1 MSTAFRCEVYD
12 KAFQR
17 QGVVGNPIA
26 VTIIPKHMAPGMA
39 TIAMPADHRMVGALL
54 QPGARM
60 WFKDFESREH
70 LMSGWVANFRISGP
84 ERRSR
89 VEFDIIDDL
98 VILQRILGWVVPT
111 APITGQG
118 TAGTNWTLND
128 DAETVLKT
136 ALQLNGVDR
145 LGLPIDIPASLGRGA
160 TVKAKLRFQSLYD
173 RLIPVEDGAGIINS
187 GIGIGMQQNPD
198 APGLR
203 FNVWEPKTITK
214 VLNER
219 SGIVKSWQVNGRNAT
234 ITRAVASGAGEG
246 TLRLHRA
253 AADAALEA
261 AFGWKFEAYRDAR
274 DSDDPDVMY
283 ERIEETLQEGAATS
297 GMSVELSETANF
309 IARPGKIWIGDTL
322 SLKLAGNTVTEQL
335 QEVTLSST
343 ASEGKVTRPRIGDYN
358 DNPDVKMAKLVRN
371 IGRRIRIRNADT

>member
-1 MSTAFRCEVYD
+1 VSTAFRCEVYN

-17 QGVVGNPIA
+17 QGVVGNPIS
-26 VTIIPKHMAPGMA
+26 VTIIPKRMAPGIA
-39 TIAMPADHRMVGALL
+39 TIAMPADHRMVAPLL

-60 WFKDFESREH
+60 WFKDFDSRDH
-70 LMSGWVANFRISGP
+70 LMSGWVANYRISGP
-84 ERRSR
+84 ERRSLI
-89 VEFDIIDDL
+89 EFDVIDDL
-98 VILQRILGWVVPT
+98 VVIQRILGWVVPGND
-111 APITGQG
+111 IEHQN

-160 TVKAKLRFQSLYD
+160 TVKGRLRFQSLYD
-173 RLIPVEDGAGIINS
+173 RLIPVEDGAGIIDS
-187 GIGIGMQQNPD
+187 GIEIGMQQNPD

-203 FNVWEPKTITK
+203 LNVWEPQTITK

-219 SGIVKSWQVNGRNAT
+219 SGIVRSWQVNGRNAT
-234 ITRAVASGAGEG
+234 ITRAVAAGSGEG
-246 TLRLHRA
+246 ILRLHRT

-274 DSDDPDVMY
+274 DSDDPSVMY
-283 ERIEETLQEGAATS
+283 ERIDETLKEGAAVS
-297 GMSVELSETANF
+297 GLSVELSETANF
-309 IARPGKIWIGDTL
+309 IARPGKIWVGDTV
-322 SLKLAGNTVTEQL
+322 SLKLAGQTITEKL

-343 ASEGKVTRPRIGDYN
+343 ASGGKVTRPRIGDYN
-358 DNPDVKMAKLVRN
+358 DNPDVKLAKLVRN
-371 IGRRIRIRNADT
+371 IGRRLRIMNADT